1 MTDKICKASI
11 KYDECNYMKYE
22 LNTCLCMLP
31 WIALQ
36 SKALAPF
43 LNIWFIVVLSLAV
56 HGLIIIQQDNVIW
69 NMFQA
74 EHLLFIYYDSVYELT
89 LVRKNFLASYQE
101 PCNLVCYWTWNMHQ
115 MAYANAFC
123 HTLNTKN
130 MHYMQIFIF
139 QQSLYS
145 SLW

>member
-1 MTDKICKASI
+1 MQSKYKFTI
-11 KYDECNYMKYE
+11 KYDECNHMKYE

-74 EHLLFIYYDSVYELT
+74 EDLSLSIMTQFMSWLLSEKISLHLIKS
-89 LVRKNFLASYQE
+89 LV
-101 PCNLVCYWTWNMHQ
+101 T
-115 MAYANAFC
+115 
-123 HTLNTKN
+123 
-130 MHYMQIFIF
+130 
-139 QQSLYS
+139 
-145 SLW
+145 